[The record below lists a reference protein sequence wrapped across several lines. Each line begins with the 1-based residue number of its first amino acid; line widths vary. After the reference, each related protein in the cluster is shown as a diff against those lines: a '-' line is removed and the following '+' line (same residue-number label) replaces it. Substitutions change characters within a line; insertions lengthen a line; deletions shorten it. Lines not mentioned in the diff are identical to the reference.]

1 MTDNWQRSY
10 HVVFG
15 IAVDVG
21 LAIGSDGS
29 QFDRLDENKIY
40 SHSGFFTTKLSIH
53 TDNKVFNT
61 V

>member
-10 HVVFG
+10 HVVLG

-29 QFDRLDENKIY
+29 QFDRLDED
-40 SHSGFFTTKLSIH
+40 FFTVNQDSLQQ
-53 TDNKVFNT
+53 N
-61 V
+61 